1 PAPTDRIRT
10 VASLVGEARQAA
22 GHQPGRDAHKGDAR
36 RRLSLAQRSPRDVS
50 AGRAARVRCA
60 GQVDAVATGTDQR
73 AAAGLRRDMPM
84 TACRV
89 VVVKDTAALAHA
101 AAELFVKLAAQTAS
115 ARRPFHVLL
124 AGGRTPKA
132 MYALLASAEIWSGRR
147 CGNRHGPAGCCWS
160 ETGYAD
166 DRVQSCGGEGHG
178 RTRPCGRRVVR
189 EAGGADGKRAPSVS
203 RIAGR
208 REDAEGHVCAP
219 RLRRDLV
226 RSTLWQQARTS
237 GLLLV

>member
-132 MYALLASAEIWSGRR
+132 MYALLASAAYRSRVDW
-147 CGNRHGPAGCCWS
+147 
-160 ETGYAD
+160 
-166 DRVQSCGGEGHG
+166 DRVAFFFGDERAVPPDHPQSNYRMDNEVLF
-178 RTRPCGRRVVR
+178 RP
-189 EAGGADGKRAPSVS
+189 
-203 RIAGR
+203 
-208 REDAEGHVCAP
+208 
-219 RLRRDLV
+219 
-226 RSTLWQQARTS
+226 
-237 GLLLV
+237 